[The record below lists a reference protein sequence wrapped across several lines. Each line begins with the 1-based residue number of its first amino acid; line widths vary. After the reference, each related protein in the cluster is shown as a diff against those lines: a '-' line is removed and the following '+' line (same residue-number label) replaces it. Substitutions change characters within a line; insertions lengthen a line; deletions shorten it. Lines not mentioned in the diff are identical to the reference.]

1 MRSNI
6 KLSAAMRENDALF
19 AARAA
24 LKLAARQRR
33 DAEAQ
38 YEHIQ
43 ELIGRLE
50 RASRAEPVQ

>member
-1 MRSNI
+1 
-6 KLSAAMRENDALF
+6 MRENDALF